1 MILGLYTIFTPAVR
15 KREPGHGF
23 LEGGFEEQILQRR
36 NPLQGLFRSV
46 RYTEEK
52 ERKGRSRRQRKSKR
66 GAAG

>member
-23 LEGGFEEQILQRR
+23 LKAVFEEQILQRR
-36 NPLQGLFRSV
+36 NPPQGLFQSV
-46 RYTEEK
+46 RDTEEK